1 MAENNSQYSILEAA
15 IISSSATSED
25 NMVDIKS
32 NVIELQFWEHIGKPY
47 IDARIVFIDDM
58 GLKEA
63 LGIQGTERIRIV
75 IGDAQHPEE
84 PAIIKYFY
92 FANIAETERLNERS
106 EMLSVNLVEEHVY
119 VDAVKQFSRSYTANL
134 EDIIESICNRDLGK
148 GVERWRFKGS
158 VQGQRKIIV
167 PYMSPIAA
175 IQWLKIRATTKIGS
189 PIYLY
194 SSLYQ
199 DELVMSDLDNL
210 LSEDVINGD
219 MPFRYSKALQA
230 SDDPRRNL
238 YEIIEFNETGSDNSL
253 SLYESGAIGS
263 LYSNLD
269 AGTGNS
275 VDDHMT
281 IRDIIDEFYTNGL
294 ISPES
299 IQSIYDPTLLI
310 DGKLSDEYNS
320 MHIHQVT
327 SSGTYNQF
335 PSYHDE
341 TTLLDGNNDIVES
354 RLKVKNKIIRAIM
367 KKNMLDIGM
376 NGTFFFSGS
385 VGVGNKVRLLFLS
398 SNAEGDNKDFVEQI
412 DMRKSGDYFIIAI
425 NHKLTS
431 EKNITQLRLSKL
443 GELPDDFKL

>member
-1 MAENNSQYSILEAA
+1 MAGNNSQYSILEAA
-15 IISSSATSED
+15 VISSSATGED
-25 NMVDIKS
+25 NTVDIKS
-32 NVIELQFWEHIGKPY
+32 NVIELQFFEHLGKPY

-58 GLKEA
+58 GLKAA

-75 IGDAQHPEE
+75 VGDAEHPEE
-84 PAIIKYFY
+84 PKIIKYFY
-92 FANIAETERLNERS
+92 FARIAETKRTNERS
-106 EMLSVNLVEEHVY
+106 EIISAELVEEHVY

-134 EDIIESICNRDLGK
+134 EDIIENICNRDLGK
-148 GVERWRFKGS
+148 SVDRFLFTGS
-158 VQGQRKIIV
+158 VQGERKIIV

-175 IQWLKIRATTKIGS
+175 IQWLKNRATTKIGA

-199 DELVMSDLDNL
+199 DDLCMSDLDNL
-210 LSEDVINGD
+210 LGETVINSRL
-219 MPFRYSKALQA
+219 PFRYSKALQA

-238 YEIIEFNETGSDNSL
+238 YEIIDFREVGGDNSL
-253 SLYESGAIGS
+253 SLYEDGAIGS

-275 VDDHMT
+275 VDDHVT
-281 IRDIIDEFYTNGL
+281 VRDIIDEFYTNGL
-294 ISPES
+294 LSTES
-299 IQSIYDPTLLI
+299 IQSVYDPTLVI

-320 MHIHQVT
+320 LHIHQVT

-341 TTLLDGNNDIVES
+341 ATLLDGNSDIVES
-354 RLKVKNKIIRAIM
+354 RLKVKNKIIRSIM
-367 KKNMLDIGM
+367 RKNMIDIGM

-385 VGVGNKVRLLFLS
+385 VTVGNKVRLLFLS
-398 SNAEGDNKDFVEQI
+398 SNVESDDKDFVEQI
-412 DMRKSGDYFIIAI
+412 DTRKSGDYLIVAI

-443 GELPDDFKL
+443 GELPDDFEL

>member
-1 MAENNSQYSILEAA
+1 MADNQSQYSILEAA
-15 IISSSATSED
+15 VISSTSSGED
-25 NMVDIKS
+25 SSIDIKS
-32 NVIELQFWEHIGKPY
+32 NVIELQFFEHIDEPF
-47 IDARIVFIDDM
+47 IDASIVFIDDM

-63 LGIQGTERIRIV
+63 LGVQGTERIRIV
-75 IGDAQHPEE
+75 VGDAEHPEE
-84 PAIIKYFY
+84 PSIIKYFY
-92 FANIAETERLNERS
+92 FASIVESKRLNERS
-106 EMLSVNLVEEHVY
+106 EMLSVDLVEEHVY

-134 EDIIESICNRDLGK
+134 EDIIENICNRDLGK
-148 GVERWRFKGS
+148 SVDRHLFTGS
-158 VQGQRKIIV
+158 VQGERKIIV

-175 IQWLKIRATTKIGS
+175 IQWLKIRATTKIGA

-199 DELVMSDLDNL
+199 DGLVMSDLDNL
-210 LSEDVINGD
+210 LGEDVINED

-238 YEIIEFNETGSDNSL
+238 YEIIEFRETDGSNSL
-253 SLYESGAIGS
+253 ALYEEGSIGS

-275 VDDHMT
+275 VDDHVT
-281 IRDIIDEFYTNGL
+281 VRDIIDEFYTNGL
-294 ISPES
+294 LSIES
-299 IQSIYDPTLLI
+299 IQSVYDPTLKI

-320 MHIHQVT
+320 LHIHQVT

-335 PSYHDE
+335 LSYHDE
-341 TTLLDGNNDIVES
+341 ATLLDGNSDIVES
-354 RLKVKNKIIRAIM
+354 RLKVKNKIIRSIM
-367 KKNMLDIGM
+367 KKNMIDIGM

-385 VGVGNKVRLLFLS
+385 VSVGNKVRLLFLS
-398 SNAEGDNKDFVEQI
+398 SDVGGDEKDFAEQI